1 MSPYLTTV
9 FSGKSWLFVTLIFTV
24 SIGDGSGTFF
34 PSTLPIFLIVPVT
47 PFLTLTF
54 IVNIFG
60 VPGSTSTSP
69 KSTLFPVIVA
79 CGFVDTISSVSGTL
93 SVTFA
98 VPFLLPLFV
107 SVIV

>member
-1 MSPYLTTV
+1 M
-9 FSGKSWLFVTLIFTV
+9 FTV

-34 PSTLPIFLIVPVT
+34 PSTLPMFWIVPVT
-47 PFLTLTF
+47 PSFTFTL
-54 IVNIFG
+54 IVNTFG

-69 KSTLFPVIVA
+69 KSTSFPVIVA

-107 SVIV
+107 SLIV

>member
-1 MSPYLTTV
+1 M
-9 FSGKSWLFVTLIFTV
+9 FTV
-24 SIGDGSGTFF
+24 SIGDGSGISFS
-34 PSTLPIFLIVPVT
+34 STIQVFLIIPVT
-47 PFLTLTF
+47 PSFTFTL

-60 VPGSTSTSP
+60 VPGSTSTFP

-93 SVTFA
+93 SVTLA

-107 SVIV
+107 NVIV

>member
-1 MSPYLTTV
+1 M
-9 FSGKSWLFVTLIFTV
+9 FTV
-24 SIGDGSGTFF
+24 SIGDGSGTSF
-34 PSTLPIFLIVPVT
+34 PSTLPLFWIVPVV

-79 CGFVDTISSVSGTL
+79 SGFVDTISSVSGTL